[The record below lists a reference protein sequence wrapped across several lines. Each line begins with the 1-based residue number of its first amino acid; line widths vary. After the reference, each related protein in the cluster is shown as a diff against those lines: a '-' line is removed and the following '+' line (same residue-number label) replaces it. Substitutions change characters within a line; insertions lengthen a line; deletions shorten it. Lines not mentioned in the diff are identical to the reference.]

1 MPGADL
7 LWLSAC
13 LCSKASTVSQ
23 RGSPSWSLKRLHA
36 CCCSEAGT
44 DQGAASYAATLTP
57 EGEGQAEASI
67 FLKRRQ
73 PQRMQALTFQ
83 LTCALWVYNCT
94 ELPVAI
100 SQSAEP
106 FIPLGHT
113 DMQVRGLLCT
123 DHLAVAPQNS
133 PKVTASSD
141 AAHCKRQQSAAG
153 PTWLALSLQ
162 HLTPPCGLSVGA
174 LHS

>member
-1 MPGADL
+1 M
-7 LWLSAC
+7 C
-13 LCSKASTVSQ
+13 Y
-23 RGSPSWSLKRLHA
+23 
-36 CCCSEAGT
+36 CSEAGA
-44 DQGAASYAATLTP
+44 DQGGVSYAATLMP

-113 DMQVRGLLCT
+113 DMQVRSLLHRS
-123 DHLAVAPQNS
+123 HLAVALRKP
-133 PKVTASSD
+133 PAVTTSS
-141 AAHCKRQQSAAG
+141 AMHC
-153 PTWLALSLQ
+153 SLQ
-162 HLTPPCGLSVGA
+162 QRACWHGLASVAAADSPWVLPAGA

>member
-1 MPGADL
+1 M
-7 LWLSAC
+7 
-13 LCSKASTVSQ
+13 
-23 RGSPSWSLKRLHA
+23 
-36 CCCSEAGT
+36 CCCSEAGAH
-44 DQGAASYAATLTP
+44 QEGLSYAATLTP

-73 PQRMQALTFQ
+73 PQRMQALNFQ

-113 DMQVRGLLCT
+113 DMQVRSLLCRN
-123 DHLAVAPQNS
+123 HLAAALREP
-133 PKVTASSD
+133 PAVTTSS

-153 PTWLALSLQ
+153 PA
-162 HLTPPCGLSVGA
+162 
-174 LHS
+174 